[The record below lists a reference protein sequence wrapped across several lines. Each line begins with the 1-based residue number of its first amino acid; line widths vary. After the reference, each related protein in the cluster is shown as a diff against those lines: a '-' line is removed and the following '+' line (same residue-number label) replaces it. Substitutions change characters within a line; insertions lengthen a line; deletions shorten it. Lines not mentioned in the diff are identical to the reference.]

1 MDLLVASPYEGESV
15 PTSGETSVYLV
26 VQPGASVGP
35 ICVAAVDETHDAEA
49 ARGAVTHGMMNR
61 NFGDDDGDGGCS
73 SSGGSLQGA
82 ELVEDGN
89 REDQSLYI
97 AGEPILGI
105 VEEDAVESDGSL
117 EPGLEQ
123 VAQGQEVLFGAALQM
138 EASGEEGRED
148 ELVAEGRPSSEEED
162 VLQLEGIADHDQVV
176 LLPTAVQEVDDCSD
190 DGPPAL
196 PHLALPVPVAG
207 FGEDVSSSLSDDD
220 AENGGMYEDQ
230 EYGDEDEDEVEDGGE
245 VEDEDEDQQKV
256 MDTDESC
263 ANAGGSRQAASDRSV
278 EALGRAWFDKF
289 ERLKTFKAR
298 YGHAHVRQ
306 DEPLGAW
313 VCVQRQK
320 KKQGKLVAEREQM
333 LKTLGD
339 ALTPHSHP
347 ALACA
352 LVEVAVADPV

>member
-1 MDLLVASPYEGESV
+1 MDLASPYEGESV
-15 PTSGETSVYLV
+15 PSSGETSVYLV
-26 VQPGASVGP
+26 EQPGASVGP
-35 ICVAAVDETHDAEA
+35 SCVAAVDETHDAEA
-49 ARGAVTHGMMNR
+49 ARAAVTHGMLNR
-61 NFGDDDGDGGCS
+61 NFGDDDGDGGGS
-73 SSGGSLQGA
+73 SSGGSLQGG

-105 VEEDAVESDGSL
+105 VEEDAVEADESM

-123 VAQGQEVLFGAALQM
+123 VGHGEEVLFGTALQM
-138 EASGEEGRED
+138 EASGDEGRED
-148 ELVAEGRPSSEEED
+148 AAEGRPSSEEED

-176 LLPTAVQEVDDCSD
+176 LLPTAVQEVDECSD

-220 AENGGMYEDQ
+220 VENGGMYEDR
-230 EYGDEDEDEVEDGGE
+230 EYEDEDEVEDGGE
-245 VEDEDEDQQKV
+245 VEDEDEQKV

-263 ANAGGSRQAASDRSV
+263 VNAGGSRQAVGDRSV

-289 ERLKTFKAR
+289 ERLETFKAR
-298 YGHAHVRQ
+298 YGHVHVRQ

-320 KKQGKLVAEREQM
+320 KKKGKLLAEREQM
-333 LKTLGD
+333 LKTLGN
-339 ALTPHSHP
+339 ALSPRSHA
-347 ALACA
+347 ALAFT